1 MKRTFG
7 WRSIGAL
14 AATTVLMVG
23 APRDADACGACFS
36 GQSESTI
43 VNDHRMALMISQE
56 RTILWDQITY
66 SGNPSE
72 FAYVVPAKRGTRLE
86 GSKETWF
93 SALDASTRPIIM
105 SPQGGYP
112 GGGGG
117 GGGSFPG
124 GGRGGDGT
132 NTISSGDGESGG
144 CCSGASDQAAFA
156 DGRGASA
163 DENASPDFSGNAGSS
178 KPA

>member
-1 MKRTFG
+1 MNRPFG
-7 WRSIGAL
+7 WRVL
-14 AATTVLMVG
+14 AALSATSALVV
-23 APRDADACGACFS
+23 ASPRDAEACGACFS

-93 SALDASTRPIIM
+93 GALDAATRPIIM
-105 SPQGGYP
+105 SPQSGYP
-112 GGGGG
+112 GGGGY
-117 GGGSFPG
+117 PG
-124 GGRGGDGT
+124 GYPGGRGDGT
-132 NTISSGDGESGG
+132 NT
-144 CCSGASDQAAFA
+144 
-156 DGRGASA
+156 
-163 DENASPDFSGNAGSS
+163 
-178 KPA
+178 